1 MKLLV
6 LSDVHANW
14 PALQAIREEA
24 DVIVCLGDIV
34 SYGPFPQACVAW
46 VREHATHVV
55 RGNHDTALAYRVD
68 PRAAGFKRE
77 LGHATLAHHRRV
89 LSRDDVAWL
98 RGLPTEVR
106 FRFDDYSFYAL
117 HASPLDH
124 LFSYRLTP
132 DLADDELK
140 KEVEQVRADILLVGH
155 THLPMSRGAWTKVVL
170 NPGSVGQPLDG
181 NPRASYAM
189 IKDGVA
195 EIRRVAY
202 DIEATV
208 AGIRGMGLAD
218 DVTGGLITILLT
230 GKPLGDPSAEGTFGN
245 PGRS

>member
-6 LSDVHANW
+6 VSDIHANW

-24 DVIVCLGDIV
+24 DAIVCLGDIV
-34 SYGPFPQACVAW
+34 SYGPFPRECVAW
-46 VREHATHVV
+46 VREHATYVV

-77 LGHATLAHHRRV
+77 LASATLAHHRRS
-89 LSRDDVAWL
+89 LSRKDVTWL
-98 RGLPTEVR
+98 RDLPTEAR
-106 FRFDDYSFYAL
+106 FRFGEYSFHAL
-117 HASPLDH
+117 HASPADH

-140 KEVEQVRADILLVGH
+140 KEVEQVRADIVLVGH
-155 THLPMSRGAWTKVVL
+155 THLAMSRGAWTKVIL

-181 NPRASYAM
+181 DPRASYAV
-189 IKDGVA
+189 IEDGVA

-202 DIEATV
+202 DTEATV
-208 AGIRGMGLAD
+208 AGIREMGLAED
-218 DVTGGLITILLT
+218 ATLALITILLT
-230 GKPLGDPSAEGTFGN
+230 GRPLGQSSEEGEAG
-245 PGRS
+245 SLA

>member
-6 LSDVHANW
+6 LSDIHANW

-24 DVIVCLGDIV
+24 DAVVCLGDMV
-34 SYGPFPQACVAW
+34 SYGPFPRECVAW
-46 VREHATHVV
+46 VREHAAYIV

-68 PRAAGFKRE
+68 SRAAGFKRE
-77 LGHATLAHHRRV
+77 LALVTLERHRRL
-89 LSRDDVAWL
+89 LSRGAVTWL
-98 RGLPTEVR
+98 HGLPTEAR
-106 FRFDDYSFYAL
+106 FRFDDYSFHAM
-117 HASPLDH
+117 HASPKDH

-140 KEVEQVRADILLVGH
+140 KEVEQVRADIVLVGH
-155 THLPMSRGAWTKVVL
+155 THLPMSRGAWTKVTL

-181 NPRASYAM
+181 NPRASYAV

-202 DIEATV
+202 DIEVTV
-208 AGIRGMGLAD
+208 AGIREMGLAK
-218 DVTGGLITILLT
+218 DVTQALVTILLT
-230 GKPLGDPSAEGTFGN
+230 GRPLGDPPEEDEVGSL
-245 PGRS
+245 P